1 MDYKLT
7 DFLPTTKKE
16 CELRGWDE
24 LDVILFSGD
33 AYVDHPSFGPAI
45 LGRILEANGYR
56 VAIVPQPD
64 WHGDFRDFKKL
75 GRPRLFFGVSPGA
88 MDSMVNR
95 YTANRRMRSED
106 AFSPDSRHD
115 MRPDYPSI
123 VYTQILKKLYPDV
136 PVALGGIEA
145 SLRRISHYDYW
156 KDELR
161 KCILCDSGADLILY
175 GMGERS
181 IVELAN
187 ALAEGKTMDQIHEM
201 PQVAFY
207 CKEKDIPGGFKED
220 DIILHSHEECLHNK
234 KGQAENVRHL
244 EEEANKMHAQRMIQE
259 TDGKYVVV
267 NPPFPLMTTEELDA
281 AFDLPYTRLPH
292 PKYKGKTIPA
302 YEMIKFSV
310 NLHRGCF
317 GGCSFCTISAH
328 QGKFVVCRS
337 KESILK
343 EVKKIIEM
351 PDFKGYL
358 SDLGGP
364 SANMYGM
371 HGKNQKAC
379 EVCKRPSCVNPQICP
394 NLNTDHSKLLEI
406 YHAVD
411 ALPGIKKSFI
421 GSGVRYD
428 LLLHKSKDEK
438 VNQAAREYTREL
450 ITKHVSGRLKV
461 APEHTSPEVLKF
473 MRKPSFDLFYEF
485 KRIFDKINK
494 EEGLNQQIIPYFISS
509 HPGCHEEDMAEL
521 AVITKGLDFHL
532 EQVQDFTPTPMTIS
546 TETWYTGYDPYTLE
560 PVFSAKTQKEKL
572 AQRMFFFWYKPEE
585 RRAIESELRRIDR
598 ADLIDKLYDKK
609 SFGGNHG
616 GGFKG
621 KKTNFDDKAIG
632 STYDN
637 PGVGRGAKGK
647 RGAGRN
653 AAEPNGG
660 RGRGR
665 NAADRFAPKGYG
677 NVGCY
682 DEEKYL
688 NEGRPLN
695 GKFSRNG
702 HAQQGRGNNTPQGRS
717 NNANANIRD
726 AVAAARAEL
735 RNQKEQGAGF
745 FKDKKK
751 KSFNPNFD
759 TDNHNRKNRYNSG
772 DKNERGSRDKNE
784 RGSGDRNERGSG
796 DRNERGSGRGRGNQG
811 RNEGRGRRK

>member
-16 CELRGWDE
+16 CDLRGWDE

-33 AYVDHPSFGPAI
+33 AYVDHPSFGSAI

-123 VYTQILKKLYPDV
+123 VYTQILKKLFPDV

-187 ALAEGKTMDQIHEM
+187 AFAEGKTMDEIHEM

-207 CKEKDIPGGFKED
+207 CKEKDIPGGFKDD

-259 TDGKYVVV
+259 VDGKYVVV

-343 EVKKIIEM
+343 EVKKIIAM

-394 NLNTDHSKLLEI
+394 NLNTDHSKLLEV

-560 PVFSAKTQKEKL
+560 PVFCAKTQKEKL

-585 RRAIESELRRIDR
+585 RRAIESELRRIGR
-598 ADLIDKLYDKK
+598 SDLIAKLYDKRDMK
-609 SFGGNHG
+609 SGHPSAR
-616 GGFKG
+616 
-621 KKTNFDDKAIG
+621 FDAKAIG

-637 PGVGRGAKGK
+637 PGVGRGARGK
-647 RGAGRN
+647 NRQGNSSYGPNSGRN
-653 AAEPNGG
+653 
-660 RGRGR
+660 GR
-665 NAADRFAPKGYG
+665 NQSYQPKGYG

-682 DEEKYL
+682 DEDKYL
-688 NEGRPLN
+688 NNGKPLNARNRNDGSQRPL
-695 GKFSRNG
+695 SPR
-702 HAQQGRGNNTPQGRS
+702 
-717 NNANANIRD
+717 
-726 AVAAARAEL
+726 EL
-735 RNQKEQGAGF
+735 AKSVKEQLKAEKGSGF

-759 TDNHNRKNRYNSG
+759 EGNHRRGDMSQNRGNGKQNHGNGRNSG
-772 DKNERGSRDKNE
+772 SF
-784 RGSGDRNERGSG
+784 SGDNRNKG
-796 DRNERGSGRGRGNQG
+796 NSGRRGK
-811 RNEGRGRRK
+811 R